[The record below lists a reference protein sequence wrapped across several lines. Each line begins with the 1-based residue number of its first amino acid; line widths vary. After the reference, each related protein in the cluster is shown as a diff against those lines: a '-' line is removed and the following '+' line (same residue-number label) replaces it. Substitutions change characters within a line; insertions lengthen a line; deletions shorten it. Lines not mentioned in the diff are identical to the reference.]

1 MPFVPGLSLP
11 LIQRVGVHPS
21 LGAPCSFCFSL
32 PLRPYLWQ
40 MQVLMGGMGKKRPR
54 ESGAKASLHRK
65 VKVIKEP
72 APRLPS
78 WIEAGRKHL

>member
-1 MPFVPGLSLP
+1 M
-11 LIQRVGVHPS
+11 
-21 LGAPCSFCFSL
+21 
-32 PLRPYLWQ
+32 WQ

-72 APRLPS
+72 APRLPN
-78 WIEAGRKHL
+78 WITPKFGGSV